1 MREVIAT
8 GKDTEEAIESGLLEL
23 NASREDVE
31 IEILETSNKGL
42 FGILGHKDAKVKI
55 TLRGAFC
62 ENEEKQEKKEKREAK
77 PVKEANEDSKKV
89 CNLTKTFVVTVL
101 DKMGIHSECE
111 ISINENNRI
120 SIVLS
125 GENMGMVIG
134 RRGETLDA
142 LQHVVQLFVNKEF
155 ETFYKVTIDTEDYRA
170 KREEALTNLAQGLAK
185 KVMKT
190 RKEIVLEPMKPYER
204 RIIHT
209 ALQNYSKI
217 RTHSIGEEPNRKL
230 VVSFKYPPKK
240 TEE

>member
-1 MREVIAT
+1 MKEIIST
-8 GKDTEEAIESGLLEL
+8 GKTTEEAIEAGLIEL
-23 NASREDVE
+23 NANREDVN
-31 IEILETSNKGL
+31 IEILETCNKGFL
-42 FGILGHKDAKVKI
+42 GIFGQKDAKVKI
-55 TLRGAFC
+55 TV
-62 ENEEKQEKKEKREAK
+62 NEESPVAK
-77 PVKEANEDSKKV
+77 IE
-89 CNLTKTFVVTVL
+89 TFVTTVLEKMNLPAKVTVEL
-101 DKMGIHSECE
+101 GDNS
-111 ISINENNRI
+111 RI
-120 SIVLS
+120 YVKLE

-142 LQHVVQLFVNKEF
+142 LQHVVQLYVNKEF
-155 ETFYKVTIDTEDYRA
+155 ESFYKITLDTEDYRA

-217 RTHSIGEEPNRKL
+217 KTHSIGEEPNRKL

-240 TEE
+240 DEE